1 MWTGEKS
8 PDFHAKFLPKVLFK
22 NNCCCAVFSSVVGE
36 SKKSWTNDTKVN
48 ENDNNDDIDN
58 VESNWK
64 QTI

>member
-1 MWTGEKS
+1 VIICEREKKVQIS
-8 PDFHAKFLPKVLFK
+8 TQYFFLKFYL

-58 VESNWK
+58 VESN
-64 QTI
+64 